1 MLASASHSS
10 SKPGGPAGVSPSAGD
25 AADQVLPAGGGVEA
39 ALAERPPN
47 AFTRM
52 CAFLARTC
60 MWLSIIG
67 LICLIAAV
75 SYQVFGRHVLN
86 RTPTWAESLSLL
98 LVLYVT
104 MLGAAVGVRDA
115 GHIGFEVLIEA
126 LPPTGQRALLIF
138 IHLLV
143 MTFGALM
150 AWFCTVL
157 AESVSTYSVP
167 TLGISEAWKYL
178 PAVIAGVL
186 ITLFSIEHIVAIVRR
201 QKVVPAWR

>member
-10 SKPGGPAGVSPSAGD
+10 SKPGEPAGVSPSQGD

-39 ALAERPPN
+39 ALAQRPPN
-47 AFTRM
+47 GFTRL
-52 CAFLARTC
+52 CALLARGC
-60 MWLSIIG
+60 MWLSIVG

-86 RTPTWAESLSLL
+86 RTPTWAESISLL

-126 LPPTGQRALLIF
+126 LPPAGQRALLIF

-167 TLGISEAWKYL
+167 TLGISEAWKYV
-178 PAVIAGVL
+178 PAIIAGVL

-201 QKVVPAWR
+201 QQVVPAWR

>member
-10 SKPGGPAGVSPSAGD
+10 SKPGGPAGVNPSQGD

-39 ALAERPPN
+39 ALAQRPPN
-47 AFTRM
+47 AFTRF
-52 CAFLARTC
+52 CALLARGC
-60 MWLSIIG
+60 MWLSIFG

-86 RTPTWAESLSLL
+86 RTPTWAESISLL

-178 PAVIAGVL
+178 PAIIAGVL

-201 QKVVPAWR
+201 QQVVPAWR